1 MSRYKDLQRAAGIDV
16 RDEQPMQAEPCRWVA
31 GVECELEDTVYEG
44 MQCLLVPM
52 SGL

>member
-1 MSRYKDLQRAAGIDV
+1 MSRYRDLQRAAGLDV
-16 RDEQPMQAEPCRWVA
+16 EDEHMEADPCRWVA

-44 MQCLLVPM
+44 MQCLMVPM